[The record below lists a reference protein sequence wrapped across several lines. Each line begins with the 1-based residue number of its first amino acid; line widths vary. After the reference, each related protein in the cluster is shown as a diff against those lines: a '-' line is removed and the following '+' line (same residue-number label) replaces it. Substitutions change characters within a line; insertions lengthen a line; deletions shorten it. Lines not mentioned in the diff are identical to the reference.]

1 MKRLSLYLLS
11 SLFAVSGVVM
21 AQDEAEGGDAASS
34 SAATQTTET
43 TSAPQ
48 EVQAL
53 RAEDNGG
60 YNPLSRR
67 PIHLSDQM
75 YRKTV
80 WRKIDLRE
88 KQNKPLFANGRELS
102 RIFIDA
108 VRQGKLTPYEK
119 DSVNRPLSLEEFDKR
134 LMIPGMDTEEEDEF
148 GEGAWDDGG
157 GDDEGGWGDE
167 AAEEVAEVSPY
178 YIENT
183 LYVYEIKEDLI
194 FDKQRSRMYN
204 DIISFGMFVPADN
217 ADNVKGIEEPI
228 AYFRYKD
235 LLEVFEQDP
244 RAYWFNPQN
253 DAAHRSLADA
263 MDLRLFSSYIIK
275 VSNPDDA
282 YLVDI
287 YGTPEA
293 GIIASY
299 TTMYS
304 LLEYEHNLWEF

>member
-1 MKRLSLYLLS
+1 MKRLSYLFSLLLFVSVNVLAQEDGSDNTES
-11 SLFAVSGVVM
+11 SN
-21 AQDEAEGGDAASS
+21 
-34 SAATQTTET
+34 
-43 TSAPQ
+43 APV

-80 WRKIDLRE
+80 WRKLDLRE
-88 KQNKPLFANGRELS
+88 KQNKPLFSKGRELS
-102 RIFIDA
+102 TIFIDA
-108 VRQGKLTPYEK
+108 VKQSKLTPYMN
-119 DSVNRPLSLEEFDKR
+119 DSLIRPLSIEEFDKR
-134 LMIPGMDTEEEDEF
+134 CMVPGADAEEDDGF
-148 GEGAWDDGG
+148 GEDAWDDGG
-157 GDDEGGWGDE
+157 GDDAWGDA
-167 AAEEVAEVSPY
+167 AAEEVVEISPY
-178 YIENT
+178 YINNT
-183 LYVYEIKEDLI
+183 LYVFEIKEDMI
-194 FDKQRSRMYN
+194 FDKQRSRMFY
-204 DIISFGMFVPADN
+204 DILSIGMFVPADN

-235 LLEVFEQDP
+235 LLEVFQSDP

-253 DAAHRSLADA
+253 DAAHRNMADA

-293 GIIASY
+293 GIVASY
-299 TTMYS
+299 TTMYE
-304 LLEYEHNLWEF
+304 LLEFEHNLWEF